1 MKIFVQGKVSFLIT
15 RNLEM
20 IMRSLSS
27 SAVLCSVT
35 ARTENVMR

>member
-20 IMRSLSS
+20 IRSLSS